1 MIKHFL
7 TVIYRNF
14 LRSKGY
20 FMINVAGLALGIAC
34 TTLIYLWVK
43 DELGMNKFH
52 ANDANLYQV
61 MENQQYS
68 DNLMTTTST
77 PGILAENLKVD
88 FPDVKYSVETSWIS
102 PHTLSVKDHNV
113 KAEGFHASPDFFQAF
128 SFPLT
133 QGDASKVLVDK
144 MSIVISESLAIKV
157 FGTTDDVVGK
167 SIDVDHDK
175 SYLVTGVFQNIGTNS
190 TMRFEFVQTFEDFKS
205 NNPWLLDWGSNGP
218 PCYLVLHE
226 GKNPVD
232 FAAKIKDYVKG
243 KNKDSNVSLFL
254 QQYSDRYLHGAYSN
268 GVQTD
273 GRILYVRLFS
283 IVAVFVLVIACINFM
298 NLSTARATRK
308 YKEVGIKK
316 SVGAGRESLAL
327 QFLSESLITS
337 FLAMFL
343 AIGLV
348 YLFLPA
354 FNVVTLKSIRLD
366 LTDPMLIGW
375 LLGTSVIT
383 GLVAGSYPALYLS
396 GFKPAAVLKGEVRG
410 SLAELWARK
419 GLVVFQFALSVFL
432 IAAVIVLFRQIDY
445 VQKQNLGYEKENLIQ
460 FDREGKL
467 WSSLSSFLTELRRIP
482 GVKNASSIG
491 HGLLGQ
497 NSNTSGLEWEGKNPE
512 ESILFEAV
520 RCNYD
525 MMETLGVT
533 MVEGR
538 MFQDGNAADS
548 SKIVFNEAAIKVMG
562 LEDPIGKH
570 IKLWGEDME
579 IVGVVKDFNFQSM
592 HDPVKPLFF
601 KLEPTNTW
609 VIMARLEAGREKET
623 LEAIEKL
630 YLSSNPGFSFEYRF
644 QDQEYAQLYAAEQRV
659 ATLASYFAIIAIGIS
674 CLGLFGLA
682 AFTAERRM
690 KEIGIRKALGSSS
703 SNIVLLLSAD
713 FTKMVLISVAIGL
726 PLAYWALNSWMER
739 FAYRAPLTIA
749 VFVGAGATAL
759 AVAWITVATQAIR
772 ASRANPVT
780 CLRTE

>member
-1 MIKHFL
+1 MFKHFL

-20 FMINVAGLALGIAC
+20 FLINLSGLALGIAC

-68 DNLMTTTST
+68 DGLMTTTST
-77 PGILAENLKVD
+77 PGILAENLKID
-88 FPDVKYSVETSWIS
+88 FPDVKYAVETSWIS
-102 PHTLSVKDHNV
+102 PHTLSVKDHSV
-113 KAEGFHASPDFFQAF
+113 KADGFHVTPDFFLAF
-128 SFPLT
+128 SFPLL
-133 QGDASKVLVDK
+133 QGDASKVLADK

-157 FGTTDDVVGK
+157 FGTLDDVIGK

-175 SYLVTGVFQNIGTNS
+175 SYIVTGVFENVKTNS
-190 TMRFEFVQTFEDFKS
+190 SLRFEFVQNYEDFKT
-205 NNPWLLDWGSNGP
+205 NNPWLTQWGSNGP
-218 PCYLVLHE
+218 PTYLVLHE
-226 GKNPVD
+226 GTNPDD

-243 KNKDSNVSLFL
+243 KEKDSNVSLFL
-254 QQYSDRYLHGAYSN
+254 QKYSERYLYGTYTN
-268 GVQTD
+268 GKQTD

-283 IVAVFVLVIACINFM
+283 VVAIFVLVIACINFM

-316 SVGAGRESLAL
+316 SVGAGRESLAI
-327 QFLSESLITS
+327 QFLSESLITA
-337 FLAMFL
+337 FLAMLL
-343 AIGLV
+343 ALGLV
-348 YLFLPA
+348 YAFLPA
-354 FNVVTLKSIRLD
+354 FNVVTLKSIELN
-366 LTDPMLIGW
+366 LTDPMLVAW
-375 LLGTSVIT
+375 LLGTTIIT
-383 GLVAGSYPALYLS
+383 GFVAGSYPALYLS

-419 GLVVFQFALSVFL
+419 GLVIFQFALSVFL

-445 VQKQNLGYEKENLIQ
+445 VQKQNLGYNKENLIQ

-467 WSSLSSFLTELRRIP
+467 WSNLDAFLTELRRIP
-482 GVKNASSIG
+482 GVKKASSIG

-497 NSNTSGLEWEGKNPE
+497 NTNTSGLQWEGKDPDE
-512 ESILFEAV
+512 TILFENV
-520 RCNYD
+520 GCNYD
-525 MMETLGVT
+525 LMETIGVS

-538 MFQDGNAADS
+538 MFQEGNVADT
-548 SKIVFNEAAIKVMG
+548 SKIIFNEAAIKVMG
-562 LEDPIGKH
+562 LQDPVGKH
-570 IKLWGEDME
+570 IKLWGNDME
-579 IVGVVKDFNFQSM
+579 IAGVVKNFNFQSM

-601 KLEPTNTW
+601 RLVPSDTW
-609 VIMARLEAGREKET
+609 VIMVRLEAGKERET
-623 LEAIEKL
+623 LAAIEKF
-630 YLSSNPGFSFEYRF
+630 YTSFNPGFSFEYRF
-644 QDQEYAQLYAAEQRV
+644 QDEQYAQLYAAEQRV
-659 ATLASYFAIIAIGIS
+659 ARLASYFAVIAIGIS

-703 SNIVLLLSAD
+703 SNIVLLLSGD

-726 PLAYWALNSWMER
+726 PMAYWALNSWMDR
-739 FAYRAPLTIA
+739 FAYRAPLTVA
-749 VFVGAGATAL
+749 VFLGAGVIAL

-772 ASRANPVT
+772 ASRTNPVT